1 MHESLPSKIFRK
13 WQGGQM
19 FPFSVAK
26 GLRTIGRGKDF
37 ERSAWTAFSV
47 PGDARKFHKGIAPL
61 NPRTRPGT

>member
-1 MHESLPSKIFRK
+1 
-13 WQGGQM
+13 M

-47 PGDARKFHKGIAPL
+47 PGDAVKFHKGIAPL
-61 NPRTRPGT
+61 DPRTRPGT